1 MDDFDDEK
9 TAFRKDNVEKPEK
22 DDDDEKTREVDEGER
37 RTLTTRGTYRNLAG
51 ISVSF
56 MLLFAAANSLQNV
69 QSSINISEGL
79 GTIGLMVIYFSVLL
93 TGTFLP
99 PLLFHRFG
107 IKWAMIVSMSGYL
120 AYAGAAFHA
129 TWVTIIPASV
139 LVGTG
144 LCILWVGKLAFISEL
159 AKQYS
164 KTRELR
170 LSNVLSRFYGLFF
183 TVSYIGEYT
192 YAFSKGHYKDRNL
205 NTNFPVD
212 NTSYE
217 PLLTCIFVTLTD
229 SNLRLSINMLIHVS
243 SNTPF

>member
-1 MDDFDDEK
+1 MDDFEDEN
-9 TAFRKDNVEKPEK
+9 TAFRKDNVENPEK
-22 DDDDEKTREVDEGER
+22 DDDDDKTRQVDEGER

-51 ISVSF
+51 ISASF

-120 AYAGAAFHA
+120 AYAGAAYHA
-129 TWVTIIPASV
+129 TWATIIPASA

-164 KTRELR
+164 KTRDLR
-170 LSNVLSRFYGLFF
+170 ISNLLSRFYGLFF
-183 TVSYIGEYT
+183 TVSYIGEYA

-205 NTNFPVD
+205 HTMLLLIILPTTTKHHPPHD
-212 NTSYE
+212 
-217 PLLTCIFVTLTD
+217 PLRHAFL
-229 SNLRLSINMLIHVS
+229 
-243 SNTPF
+243 